1 MENKQDETNSQGSR
15 NEDQEEYH
23 DPDRILDEEADM
35 RSQEDLLHKF
45 QDNGEEIDI
54 DIDLPTKLDDP

>member
-1 MENKQDETNSQGSR
+1 
-15 NEDQEEYH
+15 
-23 DPDRILDEEADM
+23 M

>member
-1 MENKQDETNSQGSR
+1 MSEINKDETNSQGSR
-15 NEDQEEYH
+15 NEDQEENH

-54 DIDLPTKLDDP
+54 IIDLPTKSD

>member
-1 MENKQDETNSQGSR
+1 MENSKQDETTSMGSR
-15 NEDQEEYH
+15 NEDPEEQH
-23 DPDRILDEEADM
+23 DPDRVLDEEADM

-54 DIDLPTKLDDP
+54 IIDLPTQHG